1 MKTVELSSEALSAT
15 ALLDMA
21 RENSIPVETAVGDA
35 FMVSPADEFAVEVEL
50 LRRNHAFPAMLDQFK
65 ENKAEIPLEQ
75 VEAKLR

>member
-35 FMVSPADEFAVEVEL
+35 FMVSPADEFAV
-50 LRRNHAFPAMLDQFK
+50 
-65 ENKAEIPLEQ
+65 
-75 VEAKLR
+75 